1 MTIKRFGDAT
11 MIADM
16 VVHNGIAYLAGQV
29 AEDPV
34 SPSVYEQTRNILKQI
49 DELLAQANSDKT
61 QLLKTNIWLADIST
75 FAEMNKA
82 WGEWVPKG
90 QAPAR
95 ATVEA
100 KLAGPQ
106 WKVEIMV
113 TAACKE
119 SAAVV
124 GRRLEAPTNAL
135 TGRRNQNRTSS
146 CVCDL
151 FYRNPW

>member
-34 SPSVYEQTRNILKQI
+34 SPSVYEQTKNVLKQI

-61 QLLKTNIWLADIST
+61 RLLKTNIWLADIST

-113 TAACKE
+113 TAACK
-119 SAAVV
+119 
-124 GRRLEAPTNAL
+124 
-135 TGRRNQNRTSS
+135 
-146 CVCDL
+146 
-151 FYRNPW
+151 

>member
-11 MIADM
+11 HIADM

-29 AEDPV
+29 AEEPV
-34 SPSVYEQTRNILKQI
+34 SPSVYEQTKNILKQI
-49 DELLAQANSDKT
+49 DALLAEAKSDKT
-61 QLLKTNIWLADIST
+61 RILKTNIWLSDIST
-75 FAEMNKA
+75 FAEMNRA

-100 KLAGPQ
+100 KLADPK

-113 TAACKE
+113 TAAC
-119 SAAVV
+119 
-124 GRRLEAPTNAL
+124 G
-135 TGRRNQNRTSS
+135 
-146 CVCDL
+146 
-151 FYRNPW
+151 

>member
-1 MTIKRFGDAT
+1 MSIKRFGDAT
-11 MIADM
+11 TIADM

-34 SPSVYEQTRNILKQI
+34 SPSVYEQTKNILKQI
-49 DELLAQANSDKT
+49 DNLLAQANSDKT
-61 QLLKTNIWLADIST
+61 RLLKTNIWLTDIST

-82 WGEWVPKG
+82 WSEWVPKG

-100 KLAGPQ
+100 KLAGAQ

-113 TAACKE
+113 TAACK
-119 SAAVV
+119 
-124 GRRLEAPTNAL
+124 
-135 TGRRNQNRTSS
+135 
-146 CVCDL
+146 
-151 FYRNPW
+151 

>member
-11 MIADM
+11 MLADM
-16 VVHNGIAYLAGQV
+16 VVSNGIAYLSGQV

-34 SPSVYEQTRNILKQI
+34 PSSVYEQTKNILKQV
-49 DELLAQANSDKT
+49 DDLLAQANSDKT
-61 QLLKTNIWLADIST
+61 RILTTNIWLVDIST

-82 WGEWVPKG
+82 WGEWIPKG

-106 WKVEIMV
+106 WKVEIML
-113 TAACKE
+113 TAACK
-119 SAAVV
+119 
-124 GRRLEAPTNAL
+124 
-135 TGRRNQNRTSS
+135 
-146 CVCDL
+146 
-151 FYRNPW
+151 